1 MTTIFFVLIIIVSLL
16 FIVGVVI
23 FVQARKIFRE
33 QKNIERSLKMVPIRI
48 NLPPPSDDIESN
60 GRDERDVN
68 EEVISKAETIYNIL
82 SSAIPNKNFKTS
94 FYGQKH
100 LAFEIVSRNGFIDFY
115 AMVPVSMLEIV
126 KQAVTGAYPTSK
138 LEEDIE
144 PNIFNQT
151 GKSDAVLGGEMEL
164 KQSFSYPIAVYQEI
178 KRDPML
184 PLLSSLSS
192 FKKEDGAV
200 VQLLLRPTTSDW
212 IKTSHSLANKKR
224 KGNDKS
230 QGFMDFLKLI
240 ITSFAKPP
248 EESKNEHSLS
258 SFDQSVV
265 DSIDDKTRSPGF
277 EVVIRLIV
285 ASSSLHRSQEILN
298 NIVATF
304 SIFNS
309 PSKNSFKF
317 KKSDNIEQLIEDY
330 IMRNFG
336 QDKKKMILNSVEL
349 ATLYHFPDQKNL
361 PNSQVKRQD
370 SRQIDAPPNLP
381 SQGLLLGVNDFRG
394 VQKPVYL
401 SLTDRQRHIY
411 VVGQTGV
418 GKSTFLENLALQD
431 MVNNKGFA
439 FIDPH
444 GDTVDRLMSMTPAER
459 AEDIIY
465 FSPAEMERP
474 LGLNLFEFD
483 KPDEKDFIIQESIN
497 MLYKL
502 YDPNHQGI
510 LGPRYEKF
518 FRMAALTIMADPN
531 KGSFIDVP
539 KLFIDNVFLRSKLKY
554 VQEMDVLDFWNKEVP
569 QSSRSNDYGEIVAW
583 VTSKF
588 SAFSSNT
595 MMRHIIGQAKT
606 SFKIREVMDNQ
617 KILLVN
623 LNRSRVGAIN
633 SQLLGMILVMK
644 FQEAAMSRSDIPE
657 SERKDFCLF
666 VDEFQNFSTDSFADI
681 MSEARKYHLNL
692 VVANQYTT
700 QLSDEIR
707 NAVFGN
713 VGTVVTFRVGHDD
726 AKVLGEYFKPTFKE
740 DDLIRLPNY
749 NTIIK
754 TMINGVPAQSFSMV
768 GLPTLGKPNPKL
780 EDALKKLSLLKYG
793 RSRKEVEEEI
803 NLRLSSDPPKLTSSL
818 DSFLQ
823 TRNQELSKPSQ
834 PVFANNDNKPFG
846 DPPQPIKTNPL
857 SSQLNNTSDRPIPNQ
872 INDIDQETID
882 SLEDLSHTSFVD
894 SFLSKKRKKQNLQ
907 KTAQNNQPLPK
918 EKQEEKEVNS
928 KSSLSPA
935 ADSPTIINPDKYVEV
950 NKEREHEFKIDRNL
964 NNNISSSSLD
974 QQEIQDVSRVL
985 KNDYQQTNG
994 FSDNPSDQND
1004 QDTEIIIDQ
1013 TGHIVEKD

>member
-1 MTTIFFVLIIIVSLL
+1 MAIIFFVLIITVSLL
-16 FIVGVVI
+16 FIVGIII
-23 FVQARKIFRE
+23 FFQARKIFRE
-33 QKNIERSLKMVPIRI
+33 QKNIERSLKMVPIHI
-48 NLPPPSDDIESN
+48 HLPPPSDDVESG
-60 GRDERDVN
+60 GRDERDVS
-68 EEVISKAETIYNIL
+68 EEFISKAETLYNIL
-82 SSAIPNKNFKTS
+82 SSAIPSKNFKTS

-100 LAFEIVSRNGFIDFY
+100 LAFEIVSHNGVISFY

-126 KQAVTGAYPTSK
+126 KQAITGAYPTSK

-144 PNIFNQT
+144 PNIFNQM

-164 KQSFSYPIAVYQEI
+164 KQSFSYPIALYQEI

-192 FKKEDGAV
+192 FKKDDGAV
-200 VQLLLRPTTSDW
+200 VQFLLRPTTNDW
-212 IKTSHSLANKKR
+212 IKNSHALAEKKR

-230 QGFMDFLKLI
+230 QGFLDFLKLI
-240 ITSFAKPP
+240 IVSFAKPP
-248 EESKNEHSLS
+248 EDNKKEQHSLS

-277 EVVIRLIV
+277 EVAIRLIV
-285 ASSSLHRSQEILN
+285 SSNSLQRSQAILN

-317 KKSDNIEQLIEDY
+317 KKSNNIEQLIEDY
-330 IMRNFG
+330 IMRNFD
-336 QDKKKMILNSVEL
+336 QNKKDMILNSVEL
-349 ATLYHFPDQKNL
+349 ATLFHFPSPRNL

-370 SRQIDAPPNLP
+370 SKQIDAPPNLP
-381 SQGLLLGVNDFRG
+381 DTGLLLGVNDFRG
-394 VQKPVYL
+394 IQKPVYL
-401 SLTDRQRHIY
+401 SLTDRQRHVY

-444 GDTVDRLMSMTPAER
+444 GDTVDRLLSMTPAER

-465 FSPAEMERP
+465 FSPSEMERP

-483 KPDEKDFIIQESIN
+483 QPDEKDFIIQESLN

-502 YDPNHQGI
+502 YDPNHTGI
-510 LGPRYEKF
+510 MGPRYEKF

-531 KGSFIDVP
+531 RGSFIDIP
-539 KLFIDNVFLRSKLKY
+539 KLFVDNTFLRNKLQY
-554 VQEMDVLDFWNKEVP
+554 VQETDVLDFWNKEVP
-569 QSSRSNDYGEIVAW
+569 QSSRSNDFGEVVAW
-583 VTSKF
+583 VTAKF

-595 MMRHIIGQAKT
+595 MMRNIIGQVKT
-606 SFKIREVMDNQ
+606 SFKIREIMDDQ

-666 VDEFQNFSTDSFADI
+666 VDEFQNFSTDSFANI

-692 VVANQYTT
+692 IVANQYTT
-700 QLSDEIR
+700 QLTDEIR

-713 VGTVVTFRVGHDD
+713 VGTVVSFRVGHED
-726 AKVLGEYFKPTFKE
+726 AKVLGEYFKSTFKE

-754 TMINGVPAQSFSMV
+754 TMINGVPTQPFSMI
-768 GLPTLGKPNPKL
+768 GLPTLGKPNPRL
-780 EDALKKLSLLKYG
+780 QEALKKLSLLKYG
-793 RSRKEVEEEI
+793 RDRKVVEEEI
-803 NLRLSSDPPKLTSSL
+803 NLRLSTEPPKPIGAL

-823 TRNQELSKPSQ
+823 SKNPGSLGPSQ
-834 PVFANNDNKPFG
+834 PPQSIFNTNKSFNSSSQAQTVKND
-846 DPPQPIKTNPL
+846 PL
-857 SSQLNNTSDRPIPNQ
+857 SSQFANDTSDQ
-872 INDIDQETID
+872 IFQDNLKNIDDEIVD
-882 SLEDLSHTSFVD
+882 SIEDLGHSSFID
-894 SFLSKKRKKQNLQ
+894 SFLSKRRKNYSLLQ
-907 KTAQNNQPLPK
+907 STGQNNQQAV
-918 EKQEEKEVNS
+918 KQDEVDDT
-928 KSSLSPA
+928 SSATS
-935 ADSPTIINPDKYVEV
+935 SNPSILNHNLENYVEV
-950 NKEREHEFKIDRNL
+950 DKDKEHEFKIDRSL
-964 NNNISSSSLD
+964 KNNNISSSSLD
-974 QQEIQDVSRVL
+974 QQEIEDVSKIL
-985 KNDYQQTNG
+985 KNDYK
-994 FSDNPSDQND
+994 QNSP
-1004 QDTEIIIDQ
+1004 
-1013 TGHIVEKD
+1013 